1 MNKELD
7 MDLKRVQQCVRF
19 FHLLQFMTVRLTKG
33 KKGLDER
40 TEMNQRMER
49 FTRHDKKNWGK
60 EWEGLD

>member
-1 MNKELD
+1 
-7 MDLKRVQQCVRF
+7 
-19 FHLLQFMTVRLTKG
+19 MTVRLTKG